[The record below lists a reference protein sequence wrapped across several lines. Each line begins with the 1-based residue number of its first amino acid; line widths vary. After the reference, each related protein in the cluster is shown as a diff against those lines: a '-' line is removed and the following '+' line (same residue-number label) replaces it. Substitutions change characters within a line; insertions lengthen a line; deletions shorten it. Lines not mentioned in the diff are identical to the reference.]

1 MEPVFTVRFDLSGDC
16 GTSLITCNGAVE
28 IISLDGVAS
37 GALFDGVAE
46 PYGTNVQLIDEG
58 GQRHIFSRYILK
70 GHDKNGVPTRIF
82 VENEGWFSGAT
93 GRAFQT
99 TPHFMSDNHAIDTVL
114 KRSVY
119 RGRGERKGCFIEE
132 SFFKTTGPVDCGLT
146 NQDIADL
153 SRFEYVHFKK
163 GDYLI
168 RQGEEVRSAYFLMSG
183 NVKVSQITPKGDLL
197 VYDVRHADQGLRRFL
212 GVLSSY
218 RPENVHRNS
227 FVAAT
232 EVYCYRLSREDTHA
246 FMLDHPMVLAGFMSL
261 VMERY
266 AQIEE
271 EFLFKQTK
279 NTPGQ
284 VCSTILRYMEYR
296 DCQYWM
302 SCEMT
307 NTKISRVTGAN
318 RVTVVKI
325 VQELIRQGLL
335 EKNEFGT
342 RIVDPEELKSIARGE
357 KTVKYGKGAR

>member
-1 MEPVFTVRFDLSGDC
+1 MNPVFTVRFDLSGDC
-16 GTSLITCNGAVE
+16 RTSLKACNGGVE
-28 IISLDGVAS
+28 VVSLSGVAS
-37 GALFDGVAE
+37 GALFEGVVE
-46 PYGTNVQLIDEG
+46 PYGANVQLIDEDG
-58 GQRHIFSRYILK
+58 RRHMLGRYILN
-70 GHDKNGVPTRIF
+70 GFDKNGVPTRIF
-82 VENEGWFSGAT
+82 VENEGWFSKAMGK
-93 GRAFQT
+93 AFQT
-99 TPHFMSDNHAIDTVL
+99 TPHFMSDNPAVDTVL
-114 KRSVY
+114 RRSAY

-153 SRFEYVHFKK
+153 SRFEYVRFRK

-227 FVAAT
+227 FIAAT
-232 EVYCYRLSREDTHA
+232 EVYCYRLSREDAHA

-296 DCQYWM
+296 GGQYWM
-302 SCEMT
+302 SPEMT

-325 VQELIRQGLL
+325 VQELICQGLL
-335 EKNEFGT
+335 EKSESGT

-357 KTVKYGKGAR
+357 KTVKYGKSAR